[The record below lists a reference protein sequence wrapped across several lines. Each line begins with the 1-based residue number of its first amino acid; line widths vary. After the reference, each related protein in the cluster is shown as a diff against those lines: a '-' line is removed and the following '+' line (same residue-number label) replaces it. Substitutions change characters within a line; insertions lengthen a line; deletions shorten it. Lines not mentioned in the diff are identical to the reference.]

1 MIRLENELDER
12 LMNDAEEADRADM
25 EALKAG
31 QEAALERLVD
41 RHGPVLLRHLR
52 RMLAHEADAADLA
65 QETFA
70 RVYLHR
76 DRYDPSRR
84 FSTWLFTIA
93 SNLARNHI
101 RWRRRHGEES
111 IEGDNSFSEGD
122 GLGWHDVLPG
132 EGPAPLETL
141 EQEERSEAVR
151 RVVDGLPE
159 RMRAAI
165 LLVDLEDR
173 SVNETAEI
181 LGVPARTVESR
192 LFHGR
197 RLLRERLGF
206 CRG

>member
-1 MIRLENELDER
+1 M
-12 LMNDAEEADRADM
+12 DAAGEVDRSDM
-25 EALKAG
+25 EALQAG
-31 QEAALERLVD
+31 QEEALERLVN

-52 RMLAHEADAADLA
+52 RMLAHDADAADLA

-70 RVYLHR
+70 RVFLHR

-111 IEGDNSFSEGD
+111 MEGGDSFPEGD
-122 GLGWHDVLPG
+122 GSGWHELLPG
-132 EGPAPLETL
+132 GGPAPVEAM
-141 EQEERSEAVR
+141 EQVERSEAIR

-181 LGVPARTVESR
+181 LGVPVRTVESR

-197 RLLRERLGF
+197 RLLRERLRF
-206 CRG
+206 CLG

>member
-1 MIRLENELDER
+1 MDEAEELDR
-12 LMNDAEEADRADM
+12 LDM
-25 EALKAG
+25 VALNAG
-31 QEAALERLVD
+31 QEEALERLVN
-41 RHGPVLLRHLR
+41 RHGPILLRHLR
-52 RMLAHEADAADLA
+52 RMLTHEADAADLA

-70 RVYLHR
+70 RVYLRR

-111 IEGDNSFSEGD
+111 IEGGESLVEGD
-122 GLGWHDVLPG
+122 GPGWYEILPG
-132 EGPAPLETL
+132 GDPAPLETL
-141 EQEERSEAVR
+141 EQVERSEAVR

-206 CRG
+206 CRA